1 MKRIIKSVAL
11 LKGQI
16 GMKKIIIIFLIFC
29 LFSECTCSS
38 DKSDV
43 IKNGDILTFKFDFDK
58 EPVNIHDIGLIYDV
72 EVLNLN
78 CEEAIFEEI
87 NKILKYKNRIYLL
100 DIWQTHS
107 VIIYDTLGNFVNL
120 IESFGQGPNE
130 YIQLMDIFINHED
143 ETLNLVSRVDRKV
156 LRYDLDGNI
165 IKVEKTP
172 QMFEQFSKTPTG
184 YVGYMANL
192 IMDKPY
198 NVWTL
203 SNKMQLNKGFFEID
217 PTWNSKQI
225 SDFVFSNYE
234 DKTYYTVPLDFN
246 IYCLENDEFSIAY
259 TFDFGKHAWPETH
272 REFDKYKSLIRSLVH
287 PISELE
293 KFQETKNH
301 IIAEVIHHGQ
311 TRLCIYNKQTNK
323 TYVAFPDA
331 YMDKYFFSFGKIISV
346 DENAIYTTI
355 SAFHMK
361 ESCTGKNEFNDFTA
375 KYPEQIKRLREK
387 FPHIDEEGNPF
398 LVIYYI
404 K

>member
-1 MKRIIKSVAL
+1 MNIKSLLLIILVASL
-11 LKGQI
+11 
-16 GMKKIIIIFLIFC
+16 
-29 LFSECTCSS
+29 SACTCSS
-38 DKSDV
+38 DKGNKGNV

-72 EVLNLN
+72 EILNLN
-78 CEEAIFEEI
+78 CEEAIFEDI

-130 YIQLMDIFINHED
+130 YIQLRDIFINHED

-165 IKVEKTP
+165 IKVEKMP

-184 YVGYMANL
+184 YVGYVANSR
-192 IMDKPY
+192 ISMDKPY

-225 SDFVFSNYE
+225 SGFVFSNYE
-234 DKTYYTVPLDFN
+234 DKTYYTVPMDFN
-246 IYCLENDEFSIAY
+246 IYCLENDEFSIVY

-272 REFDKYKSLIRSLVH
+272 REFDKYESLVRSLVH
-287 PISELE
+287 PILELE
-293 KFQETKNH
+293 NFQETKNH

-311 TRLCIYNKQTNK
+311 MLLCVYNKQTYK

-331 YMDKYFFSFGKIISV
+331 YMDKYFFSFGNIISV

-355 SAFHMK
+355 RASHMK
-361 ESCTGKNEFNDFTA
+361 ECWTGKNEFNDFTT